1 METRANYVLIGAVT
15 LLGVLA
21 TFAFFLWYAKV
32 SIDRRFDYYDIAFDS
47 VSGLSQ
53 SADVRFN
60 GITVGRVLTI
70 GIDPQDASQVQVQIE
85 VAAGTPIRSD
95 TVATL
100 QVQGVTGVAFV
111 SLSNSKPDA
120 PPLEPDP
127 VTGAYT
133 IRSEPSVLDTLLDT
147 APQLL
152 REATDLLRGLSA
164 FTGPENRQRVETI
177 LDNVANA
184 SAGLDTA
191 LKDFSAIS
199 GSVRSGADQI
209 AGFTGRLAGIAERA
223 ETTFA
228 TAETTLESARAAFDA
243 SKETLASGTAALDAA
258 RGAFAHADTLI
269 VEKAPAVVE
278 SYGALADAATA
289 TVEDLRGRA
298 GVTLNRVD
306 GAVDLAA
313 ARLREAEGPIA
324 ASGPMIAAVEEA
336 AVSVETIFDGDGAA
350 MVAEARTAL
359 ATANKVLGTDAPLI
373 LADLRT
379 AAATV
384 NRVVA
389 EVGADTSAFT
399 GRLDGLA
406 VTAGTTLADAGAAFR
421 TANARL
427 QEIAPA
433 VLAAR
438 GAVEAAERAFASA
451 DRVMNSDVE
460 PVVTDLRAAIA
471 RFDKALAQ
479 VTADLPQITA
489 EVRGAA
495 ESANRAAGQFESMV
509 TRSARPVE
517 DFAVAGLPQFTRL
530 AADARALVASLE
542 QLVQRIER
550 DPARFLLGGGRLP
563 EYSR

>member
-21 TFAFFLWYAKV
+21 TFAFFLWYAKISV
-32 SIDRRFDYYDIAFDS
+32 DRRFDYYDIVFES
-47 VSGLSQ
+47 VTGLSQ

-60 GITVGRVLTI
+60 GITVGRVLDI
-70 GIDPQDASQVQVQIE
+70 GIDPTDASRVRVQIE

-111 SLSNSKPDA
+111 SLSNSDPDA
-120 PPLEPDP
+120 PPLEPDEK
-127 VTGAYT
+127 TGTYT

-147 APQLL
+147 APRLLKEATELL
-152 REATDLLRGLSA
+152 RQLSS
-164 FTGPENRQRVETI
+164 FTGPENQERVAKI
-177 LDNVANA
+177 LDNAANA

-191 LKDFSAIS
+191 LKDFSSIS
-199 GSVRSGADQI
+199 GSVRTGVEQI
-209 AGFTGRLAGIAERA
+209 AGFTDRLAGIAERA
-223 ETTFA
+223 ETTLA
-228 TAETTLESARAAFDA
+228 TAETTLESARTAFEA
-243 SKETLASGTAALDAA
+243 SRQTLASGTAALDAA
-258 RGAFAHADTLI
+258 KGAFAHADTLLT
-269 VEKAPAVVE
+269 EKGPAVVDG
-278 SYGALADAATA
+278 YGALASAATA
-289 TVEDLRGRA
+289 AVEDLRGRA
-298 GVTLNRVD
+298 GLTLNRVD

-324 ASGPMIAAVEEA
+324 AAGPMIAAVEEA
-336 AVSVETIFDGDGAA
+336 ATSVDELFDGDGAA
-350 MVAEARTAL
+350 MVAEAKTAL
-359 ATANKVLGTDAPLI
+359 ETANRLLETDAPLI

-389 EVGADTSAFT
+389 EVGADATGFS

-406 VTAGTTLADAGAAFR
+406 ASAGTTLADAGAAFR
-421 TANARL
+421 SANARL
-427 QEIAPA
+427 QDIAPA

-438 GAVEAAERAFASA
+438 GAVEAAERAFGSA
-451 DRVMNSDVE
+451 DRVMNTDIE

-471 RFDKALAQ
+471 RFDTALAQ
-479 VTADLPQITA
+479 VTDDLPQITA

-495 ESANRAAGQFESMV
+495 ESANRAAGQFETIV
-509 TRSARPVE
+509 ARSAQPVQ
-517 DFAVAGLPQFTRL
+517 DFTTAGLPQFARL
-530 AADARALVASLE
+530 ATDARALVASLE
-542 QLVQRIER
+542 QLVNRIER
-550 DPARFLLGGGRLP
+550 DPARFFLGGGRLP

>member
-15 LLGVLA
+15 LAGVLA

-32 SIDRRFDYYDIAFDS
+32 SIDRSFDYYDIAFDS
-47 VSGLSQ
+47 VSGLNQ

-70 GIDPQDASQVQVQIE
+70 AIDPEDASRVRVGIE
-85 VAAGTPIRSD
+85 VAEGTPIRSD

-111 SLSNSKPDA
+111 SLSGGSPDS

-127 VTGAYT
+127 TTGIYT

-147 APQLL
+147 APRLL
-152 REATDLLRGLSA
+152 QEATDLLRELSS

-177 LDNVANA
+177 LDNAANA
-184 SAGLDTA
+184 SGGLDTA

-199 GSVRSGADQI
+199 GSVRSGVEQI
-209 AGFTGRLAGIAERA
+209 AGFTDRLGGIAERA
-223 ETTFA
+223 ETTLA

-258 RGAFAHADTLI
+258 RSTFAHADTLI

-278 SYGALADAATA
+278 SYGALATTTAAA
-289 TVEDLRGRA
+289 VEDLRGRA
-298 GVTLNRVD
+298 GMTLNRVD
-306 GAVDLAA
+306 GAIDLAA
-313 ARLREAEGPIA
+313 TRLREAEAPIA
-324 ASGPMIAAVEEA
+324 AAGPMIAAVEEA
-336 AVSVETIFDGDGAA
+336 AVSVETLFDGDGAA

-359 ATANKVLGTDAPLI
+359 QTANRLLESDAPLI

-379 AAATV
+379 ASATV

-389 EVGADTSAFT
+389 EVGADASAFS

-406 VTAGTTLADAGAAFR
+406 TTTETTLADAGAAFR
-421 TANARL
+421 TANTRL

-451 DRVMNSDVE
+451 DRVMNSDIE

-471 RFDKALAQ
+471 RFDAALAQ

-495 ESANRAAGQFESMV
+495 ESANRAAGRFETIVS
-509 TRSARPVE
+509 RSAQPVE
-517 DFAVAGLPQFTRL
+517 DFAATGLPQFSRL
-530 AADARALVASLE
+530 AADARGLVSSLE
-542 QLVQRIER
+542 RLVQRIER
-550 DPARFLLGGGRLP
+550 DPARFLLGGDRLP